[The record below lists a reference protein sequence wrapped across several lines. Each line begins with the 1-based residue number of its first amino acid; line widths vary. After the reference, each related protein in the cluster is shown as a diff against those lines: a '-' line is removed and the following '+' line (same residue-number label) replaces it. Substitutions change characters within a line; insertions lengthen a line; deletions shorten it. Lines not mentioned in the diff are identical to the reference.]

1 MPTEVLVMCSR
12 CGRPQRAGAGRCAAC
27 GAVLPDAPLPL
38 RTGSPVAGPFLSAEL
53 AGGRVLVGEGN
64 RLSFRPGASATPF
77 LFELPGL
84 RRLSLVHRPR
94 YEALALTVGA
104 LGVLPFVQVA
114 PARVLLGLLALVG
127 VVLALLVRRYTLVL
141 DSGQGETRWD
151 LGPVL
156 RGSPMELRVRTAW
169 RTLTD
174 VVRARGIEVREPPSE
189 GSAPRA

>member
-1 MPTEVLVMCSR
+1 MCTR
-12 CGRPQRAGAGRCAAC
+12 CGRPQRAGVGRCAAC
-27 GAVLPDAPLPL
+27 GAALPDAPLPL
-38 RTGSPVAGPFLSAEL
+38 RTGSPAGPFLSAEL

-104 LGVLPFVQVA
+104 LGVLPFVPGV

-127 VVLALLVRRYTLVL
+127 VALALLVRRYTLVL
-141 DSGQGETRWD
+141 DSGQEETRWD
-151 LGPVL
+151 LGPVR

-174 VVRARGIEVREPPSE
+174 VVRARGIEVREPSSE
-189 GSAPRA
+189 GTPPRA